1 MRIFLSLGM
10 RGRDEND
17 VLEEIAEATRYI
29 KSVHPDWEV
38 VSTYRQE
45 AAPEDAGPIYYL
57 GRSIQV
63 LGSCDQ
69 VWFLNDWKNYR
80 GCLVEYEVCKIYG
93 IPFYTLDLRPV
104 GGRLRK
110 QICVDK
116 KANKEDDKPCSAYQ
130 TFQFFKQS
138 ISNARDTIE
147 DTKNLISE
155 YKDLYQ
161 DMYHNANLLLDAS
174 ENALSIG
181 VDTID
186 HLIHIIETEDHS

>member
-10 RGRDEND
+10 RGRDEKD
-17 VLEEIAEATRYI
+17 VLHDIEEATFYI
-29 KSVHPDWEV
+29 KRIYPNCEV
-38 VSTYRQE
+38 INSYQQE
-45 AAPEDAGPIYYL
+45 EAPEDAGPTYYL
-57 GRSIQV
+57 GRSIQI

-69 VWFLNDWKNYR
+69 VWFINDWKNYR
-80 GCLVEYEVCKIYG
+80 GCRVEYEVCKIYG
-93 IPFYTLDLRPV
+93 IPHYELDLRTA
-104 GGRLRK
+104 RLRLCE
-110 QICVDK
+110 IS
-116 KANKEDDKPCSAYQ
+116 EDSKTPSAYQ
-130 TFQFFKQS
+130 TFQFFKQG
-138 ISNARDTIE
+138 ITNARDAIE

-186 HLIHIIETEDHS
+186 HLIHIIEIDE

>member
-17 VLEEIAEATRYI
+17 VLKEIAEATHYI

-38 VSTYRQE
+38 ISTYRQGE
-45 AAPEDAGPIYYL
+45 APEDASRTYYL

-69 VWFLNDWKNYR
+69 VWFINDWKNYR

-110 QICVDK
+110 QVCGNK
-116 KANKEDDKPCSAYQ
+116 KVNKEDDKPCSAYDLFQVFEQ
-130 TFQFFKQS
+130 T
-138 ISNARDTIE
+138 INNARDAIE
-147 DTKNLISE
+147 DTKNLVSE
-155 YKDLYQ
+155 YKD
-161 DMYHNANLLLDAS
+161 MYPNANLLLDAS
-174 ENALSIG
+174 ENALSVG
-181 VDTID
+181 VDTIN
-186 HLIHIIETEDHS
+186 HLIHIIETEN